1 MRLSYGRCEGYSRED
16 YLIIYNIMKKN
27 LWIMVTSGG
36 TDVAIDDVRCISNF
50 SWWKTGSVI
59 AEVALKAWH
68 IVHYIHSKG
77 SKVPFKQSLEVQDNY
92 SDIDIELERL
102 RTNMEIYKT
111 LEQNLHKTVTPD
123 FYSYQEEV
131 LSQLQRPDINV
142 AILGMAVSDYWPKKI
157 DGKIRSDSD
166 VLSIELEKLPKII
179 SQIKTIRPDIFLVW
193 FKLLTDDYSD
203 QELIDIAYKSLQ
215 RDNQDMVVAN
225 KISPGLKSFSTYII
239 TRDKEII
246 PVLKREDLAE
256 MLIGTIENEY
266 KN

>member
-1 MRLSYGRCEGYSRED
+1 
-16 YLIIYNIMKKN
+16 MKKN

-50 SWWKTGSVI
+50 SWWTTWSII
-59 AEVALKAWH
+59 AEVALTAWH

-77 SKVPFKQSLEVQDNY
+77 SKVPFRKSLEVSENY
-92 SDIDIELERL
+92 SDIDIELERI
-102 RTNMEIYKT
+102 RTNMKIYKT
-111 LEQNLHKTVTPD
+111 LEQNLHKTMTSD

-142 AILGMAVSDYWPKKI
+142 AILGMAVSDYWPKKV

-179 SQIKTIRPDIFLVW
+179 SQIKTIRPDMFLVW

-203 QELIDIAYKSLQ
+203 EELIDIAYRSLQ
-215 RDNQDMVVAN
+215 RDGQDMVVAN
-225 KISPGLKSFSTYII
+225 KVSPWLKIFSTYII
-239 TRDKEII
+239 TKDKEII
-246 PVLKREDLAE
+246 PVLRREDLAE
-256 MLIGTIENEY
+256 MLMETIESNIL
-266 KN
+266 K